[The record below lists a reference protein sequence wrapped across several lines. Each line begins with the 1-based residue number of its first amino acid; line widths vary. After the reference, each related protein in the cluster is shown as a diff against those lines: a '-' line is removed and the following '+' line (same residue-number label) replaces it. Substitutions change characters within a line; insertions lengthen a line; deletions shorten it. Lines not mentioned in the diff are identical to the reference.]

1 MLKMKKALKE
11 NKYPLER
18 YTSENDFKQEL
29 LNAFHEAEKV
39 YFYQIQIKKLVE
51 KGMSEDEAQR
61 TTLDNIA
68 YILERNGGTAHK
80 RWIIAIPEIESFFRR
95 STGNTQHKE

>member
-1 MLKMKKALKE
+1 MKKTLKE
-11 NKYPLER
+11 NEHSLKK
-18 YTSENDFKQEL
+18 YTSENDFKQDL

-39 YFYQIQIKKLVE
+39 YFYQIQVKKLVE

-68 YILERNGGTAHK
+68 YLLEKNGGTANK
-80 RWIIAIPEIESFFRR
+80 RWIAAIPEIESFFRR
-95 STGNTQHKE
+95 NTGNGLHKE